1 MIKQLKDIV
10 NNKIYNIDHIKF
22 REIVGEIISQNK
34 LAELKDYLEV
44 YLRNAPND
52 FYQSH
57 LANVVLSVYEKYLDK
72 SQALQIA
79 LNILQQSK
87 KPSSYAFAALL
98 RISRKGND
106 YTIVDKMLKDYPSL
120 KRVGTFE
127 VLYELT
133 FYYSYKND
141 IQAIDAIIGQ
151 LIKGF
156 KNNQPI
162 LTTTTSLCVKY
173 GLYEKYQ
180 HLLDLPQN
188 FPKNTKEE
196 NTILINEIEEEEY
209 QKVFRSAALAD
220 LTNGIAHEFGQPVTN
235 IRYGIQYNT
244 RLFEKMP
251 GNNIEKKQ
259 VLDFFK
265 DILIQTERIGKL
277 IDRLSPITST
287 KSTVIKFNLIDAIKQ
302 IFQQEN
308 IRIKSYNID
317 YEFRF
322 LSGEIAMVK
331 LDNTQFNQIISNL
344 LINSLDSIIEKKIN
358 NISFEGKIWITVKSI
373 GNKYSLWF
381 ADNGKGINP
390 SDYDRIFNPFYTTK
404 PPDKGQGLGLY
415 IVSNLLKMN
424 GGNISVDRK
433 YKNGAKFII
442 LIPQN
447 NEL

>member
-1 MIKQLKDIV
+1 MINQLKNIID
-10 NNKIYNIDHIKF
+10 NKKYNIDPIKF
-22 REIVGEIISQNK
+22 REIVGEIINQKK

-57 LANVVLSVYEKYLDK
+57 LANVVLSVYEKYLDS

-79 LNILQQSK
+79 INIIQQAK

-98 RISRKGND
+98 RISRKRND
-106 YTIVDKMLKDYPSL
+106 YTIVDKILMDFPNLKGIS
-120 KRVGTFE
+120 TFE

-133 FYYSYKND
+133 FYYSCKNN
-141 IQAIDAIIGQ
+141 IQAIDAIIGK

-156 KNNQPI
+156 KNKQPI
-162 LTTTTSLCVKY
+162 LTTTTSLCIKY

-180 HLLDLPQN
+180 HLLDQPQI
-188 FPKNTKEE
+188 FPKNSKEE
-196 NTILINEIEEEEY
+196 NIILINEIEEEEF

-244 RLFEKMP
+244 KLYEKIQD
-251 GNNIEKKQ
+251 NYVDKKQ

-277 IDRLSPITST
+277 IDRLSPITTT

-302 IFQQEN
+302 IFEQEN
-308 IRIKSYNID
+308 IRIKSNNID

-322 LSGEIAMVK
+322 LSGEIAVVK
-331 LDNTQFNQIISNL
+331 FDNTQFNQIISNL
-344 LINSLDSIIEKKIN
+344 LINSLDSIIEKKN
-358 NISFEGKIWITVKSI
+358 DDNSFEGKIWITVKSI
-373 GNKYSLWF
+373 GNKYSIWF
-381 ADNGKGINP
+381 ADNGKGIKP

-424 GGNISVDRK
+424 GGSISVDRK
-433 YKNGAKFII
+433 YIKGAKFII

-447 NEL
+447 KEL